1 MNTNNPTPY
10 TDQELTVLIEEYITQ
25 QRAEFTLRGLYAYI
39 VYWAMEEKRI
49 AGDQLSD
56 ADMEKVNGI
65 LKRIVKDGRIRVIS
79 SDGKQYV
86 KQLKQ

>member
-86 KQLKQ
+86 KQ

>member
-1 MNTNNPTPY
+1 MTMNTPFT
-10 TDQELTVLIEEYITQ
+10 THDLSVLVEEYITQ

-56 ADMEKVNGI
+56 SDMEKVNGI
-65 LKRIVKDGRIRVIS
+65 LKLIVKDGRIRTV
-79 SDGKQYV
+79 DENTYKKQ
-86 KQLKQ
+86 

>member
-56 ADMEKVNGI
+56 TDKEKVNGI
-65 LKRIVKDGRIRVIS
+65 LNRIVKDERIREKE
-79 SDGKQYV
+79 DGTY
-86 KQLKQ
+86 LIFGS

>member
-56 ADMEKVNGI
+56 DDKEKVNGI
-65 LKRIVKDGRIRVIS
+65 LKRIVKDGRIRVVDENTYI
-79 SDGKQYV
+79 KQ
-86 KQLKQ
+86 

>member
-10 TDQELTVLIEEYITQ
+10 TDQELTVLIEENITQ

-49 AGDQLSD
+49 AGDQLTD
-56 ADMEKVNGI
+56 VYKEKVNGI
-65 LKRIVKDGRIRVIS
+65 LKRIVKDGRISVVDENTYI
-79 SDGKQYV
+79 KQ
-86 KQLKQ
+86 

>member
-25 QRAEFTLRGLYAYI
+25 QRAEFSLRGLYAYI

-56 ADMEKVNGI
+56 DDKEKVNGI
-65 LKRIVKDGRIRVIS
+65 LKRIVKDGRIRVVDENTYI
-79 SDGKQYV
+79 KQ
-86 KQLKQ
+86 

>member
-1 MNTNNPTPY
+1 MNMSNPTPY

-25 QRAEFTLRGLYAYI
+25 QRVEFTLRGLYAYI

-56 ADMEKVNGI
+56 ADMEKVYGI

-86 KQLKQ
+86 KQ